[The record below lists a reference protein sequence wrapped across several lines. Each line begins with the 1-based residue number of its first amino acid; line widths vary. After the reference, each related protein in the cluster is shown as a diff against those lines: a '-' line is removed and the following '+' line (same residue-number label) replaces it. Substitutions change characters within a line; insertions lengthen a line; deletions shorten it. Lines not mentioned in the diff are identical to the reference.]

1 MLSTCYDPYK
11 KRWNGATADRL
22 PKHDL
27 YFGTPV
33 NKPTEGLPIGDG
45 DTGSLLWQEKEGLHV
60 HINKCDLWQDAP
72 PGVTWDDA
80 CYCSG
85 HEEELSCLKHA
96 GELTL
101 RFGAPVFEYLYQQR
115 YETRLS
121 LADATA
127 RIDSATPFSDIN
139 IRAFAEA
146 SHGVTVLRCR
156 AAFPEGAAP
165 ELTLSRWG
173 SRTLW
178 RWYCQQKFV
187 PEVGLEGTESFAEGS
202 RLFITQELNATKFC
216 IGLAVSGGKIEKT
229 ARRGCHSAAVTLA
242 SAEKHDFTVYYT
254 VKTGSTVEEAKAACQ
269 TALDEAEAL
278 GEAALYETHRA
289 AWETFWNRSGIAI
302 ADDYLENIWY
312 FNYYIMNSESRGAY
326 PPHFTGGLWFFYHD
340 YIPWVYYFHYNMQHL
355 YAPLDAAGHGE
366 LAAGYYRMRRDSIPC
381 AKLYAQIVKHKNGA
395 FFHDVTDR
403 FGRGADY
410 DSLNCTPASQ
420 MAMQMYRHWRYTGDG
435 DFLQTH
441 VLPMMQ
447 CAAEY
452 YLDILTKEADGLYH
466 LHGTTAYEGNQPTDD
481 TLTDLVM
488 IRAMFSAYL
497 PYCEAG
503 TAERLRDVLDHL
515 PGPILLD
522 LEEDTDWDGER
533 FLFGIGKGRKPRA
546 DGKIFGFGYR
556 DGAPVRKL
564 FGDPDSPKRGY
575 GFPDIEL
582 SPLYPA
588 GIFGLKDKS
597 SPLFDVMYNEVMLH
611 KPADQCGQWEMT
623 PIYLARLGLA
633 EETLE
638 AARGMLR
645 ANQGFANGFVAEAS
659 EPGSIVEQPPQWYRV
674 RNTLNDQVSLLHPD
688 EFIHFDFES
697 QPIIAQAI
705 NDALLQSHEGVIR
718 VCPAYDI
725 ATGVRFRLF
734 AEGGFAVGAEFRQEG
749 FAVTVE
755 SLRGEP
761 CYLTLP
767 EGCDA
772 VYAYAAPSD
781 GAFAPLPLQ
790 KITLG
795 GDENDARSL
804 SDCKPGDAGSLSE
817 CKPGDAGSLSDC
829 KPGDAESMSD
839 SKPGEAESMS
849 GFKPGDAGSWPESK
863 PGEQVWDLSG
873 LKPGDTAL
881 LCSCPLEEL
890 MTETPAPCAPNSDMK
905 QMDNVYLGAPR
916 LMR

>member
-1 MLSTCYDPYK
+1 MKTFYDPSSK
-11 KRWNGATADRL
+11 QWRNDTVLRL

-45 DTGSLLWQEKEGLHV
+45 DTGSLLWQEKEGLHI

-101 RFGAPVFEYLYQQR
+101 RFGGPVFEYLYQKR

-121 LADATA
+121 MTDATA
-127 RIDSATPFSDIN
+127 TIDSETPFSDVHIK
-139 IRAFAEA
+139 AFACA
-146 SHGVTVLRCR
+146 DPGVTALRCH
-156 AAFPEGAAP
+156 ASFPEGAAP

-187 PEVGLEGTESFAEGS
+187 PEEGLQGTQSDAEGD

-216 IGLAVSGGKIEKT
+216 IGLAVVGATPET
-229 ARRGCHSAAVTLA
+229 AVRRNCHSAAILFKN
-242 SAEKHDFTVYYT
+242 AEEHDFTVYYT
-254 VKTGSTVEEAKAACQ
+254 VRTGETTQAAKAACEA
-269 TALDEAEAL
+269 ALDEAVSR
-278 GEAALYETHRA
+278 GEAALYDAHRA
-289 AWETFWNRSGIAI
+289 AWAAFWNRSGVAI

-326 PPHFTGGLWFFYHD
+326 PPHFTSGLWGWYHD

-366 LAAGYYRMRRDSIPC
+366 LAAGYYRMRRDGIPC

-420 MAMQMYRHWRYTGDG
+420 MAMQMYRHWRYTGDEA
-435 DFLQTH
+435 FLREY

-447 CAAEY
+447 CATEY

-488 IRAMFSAYL
+488 IRAMFAAYL
-497 PYCEAG
+497 PYCEEAL
-503 TAERLRDVLDHL
+503 APRLRDVLDHL

-522 LEEDTDWDGER
+522 LEEATDWDGER
-533 FLFGIGKGRKPRA
+533 FLFGIGKGRKPKA
-546 DGKIFGFGYR
+546 DGKIFGYGYR

-564 FGDPDSPKRGY
+564 FGDPDCPKRGY

-588 GIFGLKDKS
+588 GIFGLKDKA

-611 KPADQCGQWEMT
+611 KPADRCGQWEMT
-623 PIYLARLGLA
+623 PIYLARLGLTR
-633 EETLE
+633 ETLE

-659 EPGSIVEQPPQWYRV
+659 EPGSIVEGPPQWYRV
-674 RNTLNDQVSLLHPD
+674 RNTLNDEVSLLHPD

-697 QPIIAQAI
+697 QPIIAQAL

-718 VCPAYDI
+718 VCPAYDT
-725 ATGVRFRLF
+725 AQGVRFRLF
-734 AEGGFAVGAEFRQEG
+734 AEGGFAVGAEFREDG
-749 FAVTVE
+749 FVVTVE

-767 EGCDA
+767 EGREPTCA
-772 VYAYAAPSD
+772 CIAPAE
-781 GAFAPLPLQ
+781 GAFTPITLQ
-790 KITLG
+790 KTTVG
-795 GDENDARSL
+795 ASARSM
-804 SDCKPGDAGSLSE
+804 SDH
-817 CKPGDAGSLSDC
+817 
-829 KPGDAESMSD
+829 KPGDAESLSD
-839 SKPGEAESMS
+839 GKPGET
-849 GFKPGDAGSWPESK
+849 
-863 PGEQVWDLSG
+863 VWDLSG

-890 MTETPAPCAPNSDMK
+890 RTETPAPEAPNADMK